1 MWEIFDQ
8 PWTLLVTAAI
18 ALFVVVQVRSFLP
31 EKKCWWQWLIP
42 LGITVAGIACDYCVK
57 TDLEQIKAVFKTG
70 VAAAVE
76 EDCDAIAAIIS
87 PTYNDSYHF
96 SKEMLMTHCHRV
108 FVPPLISKISKRNL
122 LIEISDRQAAAV
134 LSALVWFDEQ
144 SHVARQY
151 KSFLLIQMRFD
162 LEKPADGG
170 WLISRAEV
178 LEIDRQQVNWRQ
190 IR

>member
-1 MWEIFDQ
+1 MWEIFNQ

-18 ALFVVVQVRSFLP
+18 ALFVVVQVRSVLP
-31 EKKCWWQWLIP
+31 EKKRWWQWLIP
-42 LGITVAGIACDYCVK
+42 LGIAVAGIACDYFVK

-70 VAAAVE
+70 MAAAAE
-76 EDCDAIAAIIS
+76 EDCDAIAQIIS
-87 PTYNDSYHF
+87 PTYNDSYHL

-134 LSALVWFDEQ
+134 LSTLVWFDEQ
-144 SHVARQY
+144 SHVARRY

-162 LEKPADGG
+162 LEKPTDKG
-170 WLISRAEV
+170 WLISRAEI